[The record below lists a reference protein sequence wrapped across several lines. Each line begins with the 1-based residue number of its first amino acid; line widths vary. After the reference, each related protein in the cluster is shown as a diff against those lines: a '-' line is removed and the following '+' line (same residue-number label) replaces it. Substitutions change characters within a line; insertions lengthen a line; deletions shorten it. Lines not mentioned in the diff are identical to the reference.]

1 VDRRRDRG
9 SPAPYPRTA
18 RVNALLREVI
28 ADELELLGD
37 VDERL
42 GMITV
47 TAVQSDPD
55 FRHARVLLASLTEPA
70 AVALAQYRPRLQAA
84 VATQARLRRTPTLEF
99 AADPAVA
106 AGERVEEVL
115 RHHRQGD

>member
-28 ADELELLGD
+28 ADELELLCD
-37 VDERL
+37 VDDRL
-42 GMITV
+42 SMITV
-47 TAVQSDPD
+47 TAVVSDPD
-55 FRHARVLLASLTEPA
+55 FRHARVLLASLPA
-70 AVALAQYRPRLQAA
+70 PASEALAQHRVRLQAA
-84 VATQARLRRTPTLEF
+84 VAAQARLRRTPTLEF
-99 AADPAVA
+99 AADPVVA

-115 RHHRQGD
+115 RQHRRDS